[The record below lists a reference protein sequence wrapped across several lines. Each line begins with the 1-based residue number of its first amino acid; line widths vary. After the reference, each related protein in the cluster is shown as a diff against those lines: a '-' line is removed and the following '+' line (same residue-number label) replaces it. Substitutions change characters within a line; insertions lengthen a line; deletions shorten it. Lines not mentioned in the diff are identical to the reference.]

1 MNKKNSKVFV
11 IDDDDETRQGL
22 TLLLKSYRYNVNSY
36 QGVEQFIKNDNY
48 SGAGCILL
56 DVFLK
61 GRTGLELQAEIES
74 KFECLPIIFMSGRG
88 NISMSVEALKKGAIN
103 FLQKPIDEEELIKAM
118 DEALNT
124 SEAIVARYNEI
135 DRIRTLIHSL
145 TAREFEIFRY
155 VITGMLNKQ
164 IADELGIS
172 EHTIKN
178 HRLKITEKLGVKSV
192 AEMVYMADKLSIKA
206 AEVKQIF

>member
-1 MNKKNSKVFV
+1 MNKKYSKVFI

-22 TLLLKSYRYNVNSY
+22 TLLLKSYRYNVISY
-36 QGVEQFIKNDNY
+36 QGVEEFIKNENY

-103 FLQKPIDEEELIKAM
+103 FLQKPIDEEELIKAI
-118 DEALNT
+118 DEALST

-164 IADELGIS
+164 IAIELGIS

-192 AEMVYMADKLSIKA
+192 AEMVYMAEKLSIKL
-206 AEVKQIF
+206 Q

>member
-1 MNKKNSKVFV
+1 MNKKYSKVFI

-22 TLLLKSYRYNVNSY
+22 TLLLKSYRYNVISY
-36 QGVEQFIKNDNY
+36 QGVEQFIKNENY

-103 FLQKPIDEEELIKAM
+103 FLQKPIDEEELIKAI
-118 DEALNT
+118 DEALST

-164 IADELGIS
+164 IAIELGIS

-192 AEMVYMADKLSIKA
+192 AEMVYMAEKLSIKP
-206 AEVKQIF
+206 Q

>member
-1 MNKKNSKVFV
+1 MNKKYSKVFI
-11 IDDDDETRQGL
+11 IDDDDGTRQGL
-22 TLLLKSYRYNVNSY
+22 TLLLKSYRYNVISY
-36 QGVEQFIKNDNY
+36 QGVDQFIKNENY

-103 FLQKPIDEEELIKAM
+103 FLQKPIDEEELIKAI
-118 DEALNT
+118 DEALST
-124 SEAIVARYNEI
+124 SEAIVTRYNEI

-164 IADELGIS
+164 IAIELGIS

-192 AEMVYMADKLSIKA
+192 AEMVYMAEKLSINPR
-206 AEVKQIF
+206 

>member
-1 MNKKNSKVFV
+1 MNKKNSKVFI

-22 TLLLKSYRYNVNSY
+22 MLLLKSYRYNVNSY
-36 QGVEQFIKNDNY
+36 LGVEQFIKNENY

-61 GRTGLELQAEIES
+61 GSTGLELQAEIES

-103 FLQKPIDEEELIKAM
+103 FLQKPIDEEELIKAI
-118 DEALNT
+118 DEALST
-124 SEAIVARYNEI
+124 SEAIVSRYNEI

-145 TAREFEIFRY
+145 TSREFEIFRY

-164 IADELGIS
+164 IAIELSIT

-206 AEVKQIF
+206 AEVKRSF

>member
-1 MNKKNSKVFV
+1 MNKKYSKVFI

-22 TLLLKSYRYNVNSY
+22 TLLLKSYRYNVISY
-36 QGVEQFIKNDNY
+36 QGVEQFIKNENY

-61 GRTGLELQAEIES
+61 GRNGLELQAEIES

-103 FLQKPIDEEELIKAM
+103 FLQKPIDEEELVKAI
-118 DEALNT
+118 DEALST
-124 SEAIVARYNEI
+124 SEAIVSRYNEI

-164 IADELGIS
+164 IAIELGIS

-192 AEMVYMADKLSIKA
+192 AEMVYMAEKLSIKL
-206 AEVKQIF
+206 Q